1 MNGQD
6 IWLARDFALLS
17 CRAEN
22 WIQLFIN
29 FFATFPKFLNI
40 LNKDNCKQKRAKEE
54 SNVGQISCFNQFE
67 ESAHK

>member
-29 FFATFPKFLNI
+29 FCTLYKVSKYF
-40 LNKDNCKQKRAKEE
+40 KQRQLQTKEGKRR
-54 SNVGQISCFNQFE
+54 V
-67 ESAHK
+67 